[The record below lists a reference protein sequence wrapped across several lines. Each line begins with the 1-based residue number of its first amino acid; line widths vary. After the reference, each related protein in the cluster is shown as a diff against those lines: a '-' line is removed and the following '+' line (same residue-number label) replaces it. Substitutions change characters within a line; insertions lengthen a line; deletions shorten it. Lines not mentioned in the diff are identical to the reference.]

1 MTKYAV
7 ACGEMFDGITFYGP
21 FDDFESAEAYAHKH
35 ADVAWWV
42 IRLENTESVMSEHVC
57 WTDDTICD
65 DCGTPTCDVCG
76 VAQYAD
82 GSLEWNGDTG
92 NHVQCEGA
100 SHE

>member
-1 MTKYAV
+1 MTNH
-7 ACGEMFDGITFYGP
+7 I
-21 FDDFESAEAYAHKH
+21 
-35 ADVAWWV
+35 
-42 IRLENTESVMSEHVC
+42 C